1 MKKLII
7 FAFLA
12 ASSILI
18 LSGCASANCHSKGGL
33 GLLEVG
39 KTYMIGFG
47 DLGIGQYKILKD
59 EGNGWYLVERQSHL
73 VQTYWVNMNQ
83 ATSVAKP

>member
-1 MKKLII
+1 MKKPII

-12 ASSILI
+12 ASTILI
-18 LSGCASANCHSKGGL
+18 LSGCASANCHPKGGL

-47 DLGIGQYKILKD
+47 DLGRGQYKILKD
-59 EGNGWYLVERQSHL
+59 EGNGWYLVEQQSHL
-73 VQTYWVNMNQ
+73 VRTYWVNMNQ
-83 ATSVAKP
+83 ATSVEKP